1 MKNGLKITLLDE
13 KSRHNYNCL
22 FAEYYLQQHLQHGLD
37 VSLSLSVTVRS
48 SKKLLYAVSLGPII

>member
-1 MKNGLKITLLDE
+1 MGLKLPNWMRKVVIIIIACLQ
-13 KSRHNYNCL
+13 NIIYNSTYSM
-22 FAEYYLQQHLQHGLD
+22 ALD